1 MKHFIIITNKPK
13 DPALE
18 LTRRT
23 AGYLEQH
30 GASCTVCADEIPQEA
45 WEELL
50 SKEAGHTDAILV
62 LGGDGTLLRAA
73 RDTVGSRIPIL
84 GVNIGTLGYLTE
96 VEPANLE
103 DALQKLLDGNFCVE
117 ERMMLSGAV
126 FREGTLREE
135 NCALNDITI
144 TRCGHLRM
152 LYFQIY
158 VNGKLLK
165 EYHADGII
173 IATPTGSTGYN
184 MSAGGPIVEPGA
196 QLIVLTPV
204 CPHTLQTRS
213 VILRADDEISIRIIG
228 KAGMEETG
236 IEACF
241 DGSRNIGLGAKDEVH
256 VTKSIQTTS
265 IVKLSEACFL
275 DVLHRKLNE

>member
-13 DPALE
+13 DPALA
-18 LTRRT
+18 LTGKVRRC
-23 AGYLEQH
+23 LEGH
-30 GASCTVCADEIPQEA
+30 GASCIVCADEMPEAA
-45 WEELL
+45 WEALL
-50 SKEAGHTDAILV
+50 LKEAGHTDAILV

-84 GVNIGTLGYLTE
+84 GINIGTLGFLTE

-103 DALQKLLDGNFCVE
+103 EALRKLLDGAFCVE
-117 ERMMLSGAV
+117 ERMMLNGAV
-126 FREGTLREE
+126 FREGVQQEE

-213 VILRADDEISIRIIG
+213 VILRAEDEISIRILG

-236 IEACF
+236 IEVCF
-241 DGSRNIGLGAKDEVH
+241 DGSRNIELGAKDEVR
-256 VTKSIQTTS
+256 VTKSAQTTS
-265 IVKLSEACFL
+265 IIKISEACFL
-275 DVLHRKLNE
+275 DVLHRKLSE

>member
-1 MKHFIIITNKPK
+1 MKHFMIITNKPK
-13 DPALE
+13 DPE
-18 LTRRT
+18 LVLTQRT
-23 AGYLEQH
+23 ARYLEQH
-30 GASCTVCADEIPQEA
+30 GASCTICADEMQQEA

-50 SKEAGHTDAILV
+50 CREADKTDAVLV

-73 RDTVGSRIPIL
+73 RDTVGSGIPML
-84 GVNIGTLGYLTE
+84 GVNIGTLGFLTE

-103 DALQKLLDGNFCVE
+103 EALQKLLDGRFCVE

-126 FREGTLREE
+126 FREGRLVEE

-196 QLIVLTPV
+196 QLVVLTPV

-213 VILRADDEISIRIIG
+213 VVLRAEDEISIRIIG

-241 DGSRNIGLGAKDEVH
+241 DGSRNIELRAKDEVH
-256 VTKSIQTTS
+256 VTKSTQTTS
-265 IVKLSEACFL
+265 IIKISEACFL
-275 DVLHRKLNE
+275 DVLHRKLSE